1 MFGITTAVLGGL
13 GLFLYGMKIMSEGLQ
28 TATGERLKNILWKAT
43 SNRFKGVLTGFGIT
57 AVIQSSSATTVMIIS
72 FVSAG
77 LINLTQATGIILGAN
92 IGTTVTGWIIA
103 LIGFK
108 FKISALALPAIG
120 VGFFTRFVNSAKIKN
135 WGDVLLG
142 FGILFLG
149 LSIMSDSVKDLSGS
163 DIIMN
168 FMSTYKAAGIF
179 STLVVIIV
187 GAIITMIIQSSSA
200 TMAMTM
206 TLAVSGMIDFY
217 TAAALILGENIGTTI
232 TANIAAIGSSADA
245 KRAARVHMLFNIFGV
260 IWVLAVFKS
269 YFIPFV
275 NWMVPGDPFAASIS
289 VRGLVI
295 ADHMAAFH
303 TTFNIANTIIF
314 LPFITFLAK
323 IAHKIVP
330 DDPEK
335 SDFHLKY
342 ISHIFVSTPSI
353 NINQAR
359 MEIQRMMGIVSEMF
373 DLITDVIKNPET
385 KLGHV
390 IEQIQ
395 TMENQT
401 DLLEHEISIFLVK
414 VSRNNLSIDQS
425 NEVSV
430 MHLKITE
437 LESIGDQCESL
448 MRLLRR
454 KYDKKLSFSESGI
467 KEILEI
473 AGKTREFLDLI
484 GANIDYTSR
493 NIMPQAE
500 VIENRIDELKRT
512 LRKQHIRRL
521 NDEKCAV
528 EPGLLFIDLL
538 TSFEKIG
545 DHAYNIA
552 ESISGQRIT

>member
-1 MFGITTAVLGGL
+1 MFVITTAVLGGL

-28 TATGERLKNILWKAT
+28 TATGEKLKNILWKAT

-57 AVIQSSSATTVMIIS
+57 ATIQSSSATTVMIIS
-72 FVSAG
+72 FVNAG

-103 LIGFK
+103 LVGFK
-108 FKISALALPAIG
+108 FQITALALPAIG
-120 VGFFTRFVNSAKIKN
+120 VGFFTRFVRSEKIKN

-149 LSIMSDSVKDLSGS
+149 LSIMSDSVKDLRGS
-163 DIIMN
+163 ELITN
-168 FMSTYKAAGIF
+168 FMSTYRASGIF
-179 STLVVIIV
+179 ATLVVVMV
-187 GAIITMIIQSSSA
+187 GVIITMIIQSSSA

-206 TLAVSGMIDFY
+206 TLAVSGLIDFY

-232 TANIAAIGSSADA
+232 TANIAAIGSSAEA
-245 KRAARVHMLFNIFGV
+245 KRAARVHMLFNVFGV
-260 IWVLAVFKS
+260 IWVLTIFKTH
-269 YFIPFV
+269 FIPFV
-275 NWMVPGDPFAASIS
+275 DWLIPGDPFNPSIS
-289 VRGLVI
+289 MRELII

-303 TTFNIANTIIF
+303 TAFNIINTIIF
-314 LPFITFLAK
+314 LPFVTYLAK
-323 IAHKIVP
+323 IAHRIVP

-335 SDFHLKY
+335 SGFHLKY
-342 ISHIFVSTPSI
+342 ISHVLVATPSI

-359 MEIQRMMGIVSEMF
+359 MEIKRMVSIVSDMY
-373 DLITDVIKNPET
+373 DLITDVIKNSET

-401 DLLEHEISIFLVK
+401 DQLEHEISIFLVK
-414 VSRNNLSIDQS
+414 VSRNNLSVDQS

-454 KYDKKLSFSESGI
+454 RYDKQLTFSESGI
-467 KEILEI
+467 RELLEI
-473 AGKTREFLDLI
+473 SAKTREFLDLI
-484 GANIDYTSR
+484 SANIDYTSK

-521 NDEKCAV
+521 NEEKCAV
-528 EPGLLFIDLL
+528 EPGLVFIDML
-538 TSFEKIG
+538 TAFEKIG

-552 ESISGQRIT
+552 ESISGYRIT

>member
-1 MFGITTAVLGGL
+1 MFGITTAVLGGV

-57 AVIQSSSATTVMIIS
+57 ATIQSSSATTVMLIS

-92 IGTTVTGWIIA
+92 IGTTITGWIIA

-108 FKISALALPAIG
+108 LNISAIALPAIG
-120 VGFFTRFVNSAKIKN
+120 VGFFMRFFKN
-135 WGDVLLG
+135 DRFRHWGDVLLG
-142 FGILFLG
+142 FGMLFLG
-149 LSIMSDSVKDLSGS
+149 LSVMSDSVKDLRGS
-163 DIIMN
+163 EIIMN
-168 FMSTYKAAGIF
+168 FMSTYKATGIL
-179 STLVVIIV
+179 STVVVVIV
-187 GAIITMIIQSSSA
+187 GAVITMIIQSSSA

-206 TLAVSGMIDFY
+206 TLAVSGIIDFY

-232 TANIAAIGSSADA
+232 TANIAAIGSSAEA
-245 KRAARVHMLFNIFGV
+245 RRAARVHMLFNIFGV
-260 IWVLAVFKS
+260 IWVLAVFKTH
-269 YFIPFV
+269 FIPFV
-275 NWMVPGDPFAASIS
+275 NWLVPGDPFAASIAD
-289 VRGLVI
+289 RGLVI

-303 TTFNIANTIIF
+303 TVFNIANTVVF
-314 LPFITFLAK
+314 LPFITYLAK
-323 IAHKIVP
+323 LAHKIVP

-335 SDFHLKY
+335 DEFHLKY
-342 ISHIFVSTPSI
+342 ISHVFVSTPSI

-359 MEIQRMMGIVSEMF
+359 MEIQRMMGIISEMF
-373 DLITDVIKNPET
+373 DLITDVIKNSET

-401 DLLEHEISIFLVK
+401 DQLEHEISIFLVK
-414 VSRNNLSIDQS
+414 VSRNNLSVDQS

-454 KYDKKLSFSESGI
+454 RYDKQLTFSESGI
-467 KEILEI
+467 RELLEI
-473 AGKTREFLDLI
+473 SAKTREFLDLI
-484 GANIDYTSR
+484 SANIDYTSK

-521 NDEKCAV
+521 NEEKCAV
-528 EPGLLFIDLL
+528 EPGLVFIDML
-538 TSFEKIG
+538 TAFEKIG

-552 ESISGQRIT
+552 ESISGYRIT

>member
-1 MFGITTAVLGGL
+1 MLGITTAILGGL

-57 AVIQSSSATTVMIIS
+57 ATIQSSSATTVMLIS

-103 LIGFK
+103 FIGFK

-120 VGFFTRFVNSAKIKN
+120 IGFFTRFFNSEKMKN

-149 LSIMSDSVKDLSGS
+149 LSVMSDSVKDLRGS
-163 DIIMN
+163 EIIMN
-168 FMSTYKAAGIF
+168 FMSTYKASGIF
-179 STLVVIIV
+179 STIMVVFV
-187 GAIITMIIQSSSA
+187 GAVITMIIQSSSA

-206 TLAVSGMIDFY
+206 TLAVTGIIDFY

-232 TANIAAIGSSADA
+232 TANIAAIGSSAEA
-245 KRAARVHMLFNIFGV
+245 RRAARVHMLFNIFGV
-260 IWVLAVFKS
+260 IWVLAVFKTF
-269 YFIPFV
+269 FIPFID
-275 NWMVPGDPFAASIS
+275 WMIPGDPFAESLA
-289 VRGLVI
+289 VRGTII

-303 TTFNIANTIIF
+303 TAFNVINTIIF
-314 LPFITFLAK
+314 LPFVKYLAK
-323 IAHKIVP
+323 AAEAIVP
-330 DDPEK
+330 DDPD
-335 SDFHLKY
+335 SSSFHLKY
-342 ISHIFVSTPSI
+342 ISHVLVSTPAI
-353 NINQAR
+353 NLNQAR

-373 DLITDVIKNPET
+373 DLITDVIKNSDT
-385 KLGHV
+385 KLGHK

-401 DLLEHEISIFLVK
+401 DLLEHEISMFLVK
-414 VSRNNLSIDQS
+414 VSRNNLSKDHS
-425 NEVSV
+425 NEISV

-448 MRLLRR
+448 MKLLRR
-454 KYDKKLSFSESGI
+454 KYDKNLTFTESGI

-473 AGKTREFLDLI
+473 SGKTREFLNLI
-484 GANIDYTSR
+484 SSNIDYTDK
-493 NIMPQAE
+493 NIMLQAE
-500 VIENRIDELKRT
+500 VIENRIDELKKT
-512 LRKQHIRRL
+512 LRKQHIKRL

-528 EPGLLFIDLL
+528 EPGLIFIDML
-538 TSFEKIG
+538 TCFEKIG

-552 ESISGQRIT
+552 ESISGQRIA